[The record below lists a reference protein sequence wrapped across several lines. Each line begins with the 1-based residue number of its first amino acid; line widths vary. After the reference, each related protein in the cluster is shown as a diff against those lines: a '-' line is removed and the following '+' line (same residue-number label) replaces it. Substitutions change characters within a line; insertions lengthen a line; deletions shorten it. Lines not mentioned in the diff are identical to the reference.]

1 MQQSLTS
8 GSQALA
14 RQTRMPRRLASFIL
28 WNHVLLMPTL
38 HLLVLLL
45 PVVQECSAACYESL
59 CMQMETPCLADSL
72 RGSYS
77 VSCNT

>member
-1 MQQSLTS
+1 MSIVAHP
-8 GSQALA
+8 GSFA
-14 RQTRMPRRLASFIL
+14 RKRSERNAYVIGVASDGQ
-28 WNHVLLMPTL
+28 M
-38 HLLVLLL
+38 VLLL

-59 CMQMETPCLADSL
+59 CMQMEAPCLADSL

>member
-1 MQQSLTS
+1 MVLSL
-8 GSQALA
+8 GVCFVVCLGN
-14 RQTRMPRRLASFIL
+14 
-28 WNHVLLMPTL
+28 WNVAFSSLM
-38 HLLVLLL
+38 VLLL

-59 CMQMETPCLADSL
+59 CMQMEAPCLADSL